1 MKSKS
6 LLTRFRLLARMPN
19 GSLPKMKHTGRE
31 RAAFSLVE
39 ITLALGVAAFC
50 LIAVMGMLPAGL
62 KTQQAGVQQ
71 TAANSIIS
79 QIVGKLRADARVPPG
94 QENRDDSNWYLHPH
108 HSGPWDPTPDRLFF
122 TNDGKSEGSA
132 MTPASVYRATIQY
145 IFPPT
150 DTTTLADIT
159 VSWPPQVDPA
169 DPATGVL
176 AGSVKTFVAINR

>member
-1 MKSKS
+1 
-6 LLTRFRLLARMPN
+6 
-19 GSLPKMKHTGRE
+19 MKHPLHKI
-31 RAAFSLVE
+31 AAFSLVE
-39 ITLALGVAAFC
+39 ITLALGVGAFC
-50 LIAVMGMLPAGL
+50 LIAVLGMLPVAL
-62 KTQQAGVQQ
+62 KTQQAAIQQ

-94 QENRDDSNWYLHPH
+94 QENRDDSNWFLHPH
-108 HSGPWDPTPDRLFF
+108 HSGPWDPTPDTLFF
-122 TNDGKSEGSA
+122 TNDGKSVGSGI
-132 MTPASVYRATIQY
+132 TPTSVYRATIQY

-169 DPATGVL
+169 DPTTGVL